1 MPAAAKKDDTIYNA
15 NETHIVMVPSA
26 SGQTPTPTPGHVFNA
41 PISEDVSEDVNI
53 QGKPAAVVGSG
64 ALTDLTRHPPRPPG
78 LSFQIT
84 PSFEGRITMG
94 SRTVFINGKPA
105 ARHGDP
111 AITCNDP
118 PMPPPGTGQVQV
130 KESTVSIG
138 G

>member
-1 MPAAAKKDDTIYNA
+1 MPAAAKQDDTIYNQ

-26 SGQTPTPTPGHVFNA
+26 SGQTPTPVLGHIFNA
-41 PISEDVSEDVNI
+41 PISEDVSPDVNI
-53 QGKPAAVVGSG
+53 EGKAAAVVGSG
-64 ALTDLTRHPPRPPG
+64 AKTNLAQHPAMPPG
-78 LSFQIT
+78 VSYQPPG

-118 PMPPPGTGQVQV
+118 PTPPPGTGQVRV
-130 KESTVSIG
+130 TRSTVNIG
-138 G
+138 